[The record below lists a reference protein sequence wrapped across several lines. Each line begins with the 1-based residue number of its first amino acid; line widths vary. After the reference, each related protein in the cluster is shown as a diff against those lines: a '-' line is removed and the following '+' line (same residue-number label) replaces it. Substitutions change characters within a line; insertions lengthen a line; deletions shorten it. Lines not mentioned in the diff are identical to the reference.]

1 MDASAAP
8 RWLLLLHQIPPK
20 PPYLR
25 VKIWRRLQRLG
36 AVAMRNAVYVLPRTE
51 QAMEDFQWLAR
62 DIAAEGGEATVCEAR
77 LVEGLSDEQVEALFS
92 AARDADYMALA
103 EELRELATRARRRTR
118 REAAAELTADLSR
131 GRARQ
136 AEIEA
141 IDFFGASG
149 REAVAGLLSE
159 IAGRLGEAAMAAEKT
174 EAKPRGRTW
183 VTRKGVHVDRIGSAW
198 LIRRFIDPDAS
209 FKFVAARGYRP
220 ERGELRFD
228 MFEAEYTHEGD
239 RCTFETLCARFGLTD
254 PALAAVAEIVHD
266 IDVKDAKYR
275 RPETDG
281 VARLIAGLALRLR
294 DDEERLQRGGDL
306 FEDLYTSFRKKA
318 AATPHR

>member
-1 MDASAAP
+1 MDANASP
-8 RWLLLLHQIPPK
+8 RWLLLLHQIPPQ

-51 QAMEDFQWLAR
+51 QALEDFQWVAR

-103 EELRELATRARRRTR
+103 EELRELAARARRRTR
-118 REAAAELTADLSR
+118 REAMAELAADLTR
-131 GRARQ
+131 ARARQ

-149 REAVAGLLSE
+149 REAVAGLVAE
-159 IAGRLGEAAMAAEKT
+159 IAGRLGDAAPARDKT
-174 EAKPRGRTW
+174 EARPRGRTW

-198 LIRRFIDPDAS
+198 LIRRFIDPDAT

-239 RCTFETLCARFGLTD
+239 RCTFETLCARFGLND
-254 PALAAVAEIVHD
+254 PGLVAVAEIVHD
-266 IDVKDAKYR
+266 IDVKDGKYG

-294 DDEERLQRGGDL
+294 DDDERLRRGGEL
-306 FEDLYTSFRKKA
+306 FEDLYTSFRKKSKGDGG
-318 AATPHR
+318 